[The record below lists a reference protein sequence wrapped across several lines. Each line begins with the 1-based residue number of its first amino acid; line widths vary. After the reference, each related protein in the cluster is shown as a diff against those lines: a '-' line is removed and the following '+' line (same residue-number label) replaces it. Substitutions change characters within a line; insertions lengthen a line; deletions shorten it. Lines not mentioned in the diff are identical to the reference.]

1 MIKLSVFIIMLLFIF
16 PKISSAQED
25 KLSLLDEIFS
35 GEYSTSEQA
44 QVDSEIIDLHLEI
57 TPFSME
63 NQPGKWFYL
72 ETAFTGSI
80 DSPYKQEVYNFQTA
94 SIDFI
99 YLERYTIKN
108 GKKYIHALK
117 DKNVLKTLSVEQLQ
131 KKENCTILI
140 SIKKNTFI
148 GITAGKGCIS
158 KVRNAQ
164 YSTTDIEITKE
175 DFFLWEQGF
184 DGKNKQVWGPKMNGY
199 VFKKINTKK

>member
-1 MIKLSVFIIMLLFIF
+1 MRKLSVIIIILLFIF

-25 KLSLLDEIFS
+25 KLSLLDELFS
-35 GEYSTSEQA
+35 GEYTTSEQA

-57 TPFSME
+57 TPFSIE
-63 NQPGKWFYL
+63 NQSGKWFYL
-72 ETAFTGSI
+72 ETAFTGST
-80 DSPYKQEVYNFQTA
+80 DLPYKQEVYNFQTA
-94 SIDFI
+94 SLDFI
-99 YLERYTIKN
+99 YLERYTVKD

-140 SIKKNTFI
+140 TREKNTFI
-148 GITAGKGCIS
+148 GITAGKDCLS
-158 KVRNAQ
+158 KVRKAQ

-184 DGKNKQVWGPKMNGY
+184 NSKDKQVWGPKINGY
-199 VFKKINTKK
+199 VFKKIKTKK